1 MTRAL
6 ARALAP
12 ARALTLVLAAA
23 AAAALATPPGAA
35 AQEVTLR
42 LHQMLP
48 PQAAIP
54 AKALTPWIAKVEQE
68 SGGRIKVEHYP
79 SMQLGGAP
87 PALYDQAKD
96 GVVDLIW
103 TVLGYTPG
111 RFPRSEAFELP
122 FMVTLAEP
130 TSRAFHEYVLAN
142 AMDEF
147 KDVHPIALHT
157 HGPGLL
163 HVRGDGVR
171 SLDDMAGLKIR
182 TPTRVAAGML
192 SAFGATP
199 VGMPVPQVPE
209 SLSKGVIDGVAIPWE
224 VTLPLKIAELVNTHT
239 AFSGRHGL
247 YTSTFIFAMN
257 RDSYAALPD
266 DLKKVIDDN
275 SGPEVAALFGRAMD
289 EVDVT
294 GRAVAEKAGNT
305 LVTLDAAETARWQ
318 EAARQTTESWIAE
331 MSGKGI
337 DGAALVEDARRR
349 IEKYSGQ

>member
-1 MTRAL
+1 MTRAFARALAL
-6 ARALAP
+6 ARAL
-12 ARALTLVLAAA
+12 TLAVV

-192 SAFGATP
+192 AAFGATP

-337 DGAALVEDARRR
+337 DGAALVEDARQR

>member
-6 ARALAP
+6 ALVRALP
-12 ARALTLVLAAA
+12 LALAVA
-23 AAAALATPPGAA
+23 AAAALAVPPGAA
-35 AQEVTLR
+35 AQEVILR

-68 SGGRIKVEHYP
+68 SGGRITVEHYP

-96 GVVDLIW
+96 GVVDLTW

-111 RFPRSEAFELP
+111 RFPKSEAFELP

-163 HVRGDGVR
+163 HVRGEGVR

-192 SAFGATP
+192 TAFGATP

-349 IEKYSGQ
+349 IEKYSGH

>member
-1 MTRAL
+1 MNRAL
-6 ARALAP
+6 
-12 ARALTLVLAAA
+12 
-23 AAAALATPPGAA
+23 AAALALALAAALAAPPGAA

-239 AFSGRHGL
+239 AFTGRHGL

-318 EAARQTTESWIAE
+318 EAAKQTTESWIAE

-349 IEKYSGQ
+349 IEQYSGQ

>member
-1 MTRAL
+1 MKRRISFAL
-6 ARALAP
+6 ALA
-12 ARALTLVLAAA
+12 LAAA
-23 AAAALATPPGAA
+23 AGVSLPPAAQ

-54 AKALTPWIAKVEQE
+54 ARALTPWIEKVESQ

-87 PALYDQAKD
+87 PSLYDQARD

-111 RFPRSEAFELP
+111 RFPKSEAFELP
-122 FMVTLAEP
+122 FMVTTAEA

-142 AMDEF
+142 ALDEF

-163 HVRGDGVR
+163 HVRGAGVR
-171 SLDDMAGLKIR
+171 SLDDMKGLKIR
-182 TPTRVAAGML
+182 TPTRVAAGL
-192 SAFGATP
+192 LKNLGATP
-199 VGMPVPQVPE
+199 VGMPVPAVPE

-224 VTLPLKIAELVNTHT
+224 VTLPLKISELVDSHT

-257 RDSYAALPD
+257 RDSYESLPA
-266 DLKKVIDDN
+266 DLKQVIDDN
-275 SGPEVAALFGRAMD
+275 AGPEVAALFGRAMD
-289 EVDVT
+289 EVDVI
-294 GRAVAEKAGNT
+294 GRGVAEKAGDDII
-305 LVTLDAAETARWQ
+305 TLDAAETARWQ
-318 EAARQTTESWIAE
+318 EVAGKTKLDWIAE
-331 MSGKGI
+331 MKDKGI

-349 IEKYSGQ
+349 IERYSGQ

>member
-1 MTRAL
+1 MVRN
-6 ARALAP
+6 
-12 ARALTLVLAAA
+12 V
-23 AAAALATPPGAA
+23 AAALALVLSTAA
-35 AQEVTLR
+35 AFCLPSPAQAQEGTPQVTLR

-54 AKALTPWIAKVEQE
+54 ARALIPWIEKVERE
-68 SGGRIKVEHYP
+68 SQGRIKVEHYP

-87 PALYDQAKD
+87 PSLYDQARD

-111 RFPRSEAFELP
+111 RFPKSEAFELP
-122 FMVTLAEP
+122 FMVTTAEA
-130 TSRAFHEYVLAN
+130 TSRAFHEYALAN

-163 HVRGDGVR
+163 HVKGEGVH
-171 SLDDMAGLKIR
+171 SLEDMQGLKIR
-182 TPTRVAAGML
+182 TPNRVASGML
-192 SAFGATP
+192 STFGATP
-199 VGMPVPQVPE
+199 IGMPVPAVPE
-209 SLSKGVIDGVAIPWE
+209 SLAKGVIDGVAIPWE

-239 AFSGRHGL
+239 AFSGDHGL

-257 RDSYAALPD
+257 RDSYERLPA
-266 DLKKVIDDN
+266 DLKQVIDAN

-289 EVDVT
+289 EVDVI
-294 GRAVAEKAGNT
+294 GRGVAEKAGNS

-318 EAARQTTESWIAE
+318 EAARKTTEDWIVE
-331 MSGKGI
+331 MRGKGI
-337 DGAALVEDARRR
+337 DGAGLVADARRR

>member
-1 MTRAL
+1 MNRAL
-6 ARALAP
+6 AFALA
-12 ARALTLVLAAA
+12 LAIAA
-23 AAAALATPPGAA
+23 GAALSVSRAE
-35 AQEVTLR
+35 AQEVVLR

-54 AKALTPWIAKVEQE
+54 ARALVPWMAKVEQD

-87 PALYDQAKD
+87 PSLYDQARD

-111 RFPRSEAFELP
+111 RFPKSEAFELP
-122 FMVTLAEP
+122 FMVTTAEA

-163 HVRGDGVR
+163 HVKGEGVHK
-171 SLDDMAGLKIR
+171 LEDMAGLKIR
-182 TPTRVAAGML
+182 TPNRVASGML
-192 SAFGATP
+192 TAFGATP
-199 VGMPVPQVPE
+199 IGMPVPAVPE

-239 AFSGRHGL
+239 AFSGDHGL

-257 RDSYAALPD
+257 RDSYAGLPA
-266 DLKKVIDDN
+266 DLRKVIDDN

-289 EVDVT
+289 EVDVI
-294 GRAVAEKAGNT
+294 GREAAEKAGNS
-305 LVTLDAAETARWQ
+305 LVTLDPAETARWQ
-318 EAARQTTESWIAE
+318 EAARQTTEDWIAE
-331 MSGKGI
+331 MSAKGI
-337 DGAALVEDARRR
+337 DAAALVEDARQR
-349 IEKYSGQ
+349 IEKYSSR

>member
-1 MTRAL
+1 MNRAL
-6 ARALAP
+6 AFALA
-12 ARALTLVLAAA
+12 LAVVAV
-23 AAAALATPPGAA
+23 AALPVPRAE

-54 AKALTPWIAKVEQE
+54 AKAITPWIAKVEQE

-87 PALYDQAKD
+87 PSLYDQARD

-111 RFPRSEAFELP
+111 RFAKSEAFELP
-122 FMVTLAEP
+122 FMVTTAEA
-130 TSRAFHEYVLAN
+130 TSRAFHEYALAN

-163 HVRGDGVR
+163 HVKGEGVHR
-171 SLDDMAGLKIR
+171 LEDMAGLKIR

-192 SAFGATP
+192 TAFGATP
-199 VGMPVPQVPE
+199 IGMPVPAVPE

-239 AFSGRHGL
+239 AFSGDHGL

-257 RDSYAALPD
+257 RDSYAALPA

-294 GRAVAEKAGNT
+294 GRAVAEKAGNAI
-305 LVTLDAAETARWQ
+305 VTLDAAETARWQ
-318 EAARQTTESWIAE
+318 EAAQQTTEDWIAE
-331 MSGKGI
+331 MSAKGI

-349 IEKYSGQ
+349 IEKYSGR

>member
-1 MTRAL
+1 MKRSVSFAL
-6 ARALAP
+6 ALA
-12 ARALTLVLAAA
+12 LAAA
-23 AAAALATPPGAA
+23 AAVSLLPAAQ

-54 AKALTPWIAKVEQE
+54 ARALTPWIEKVESQ

-87 PALYDQAKD
+87 PSLYDQARD

-111 RFPRSEAFELP
+111 RFPKSEAFELP
-122 FMVTLAEP
+122 FMVTSAEA

-142 AMDEF
+142 ALDEF

-163 HVRGDGVR
+163 HVRGAGVH
-171 SLDDMAGLKIR
+171 SLADMNGLKIR
-182 TPTRVAAGML
+182 TPTRVAAGL
-192 SAFGATP
+192 LKDLGATP
-199 VGMPVPQVPE
+199 VGMPVPAVPE

-224 VTLPLKIAELVNTHT
+224 VTLPLKISELVDSHT

-257 RDSYAALPD
+257 RKSYESLPN

-289 EVDVT
+289 EVDVI
-294 GRAVAEKAGNT
+294 GRGVAEKAGNSI
-305 LVTLDAAETARWQ
+305 VILDDAETARWQ
-318 EAARQTTESWIAE
+318 KVAEKTKLDWIAE
-331 MSGKGI
+331 MKGKGI

-349 IEKYSGQ
+349 IEEYSGR

>member
-1 MTRAL
+1 MNRAL
-6 ARALAP
+6 
-12 ARALTLVLAAA
+12 
-23 AAAALATPPGAA
+23 AAALALALAAALAAPPGAA

-54 AKALTPWIAKVEQE
+54 AKALTPWIAKVEQQ

>member
-1 MTRAL
+1 MNRAVAL
-6 ARALAP
+6 ALALS
-12 ARALTLVLAAA
+12 AAA
-23 AAAALATPPGAA
+23 VFSSSPRAA

-54 AKALTPWIAKVEQE
+54 ARALTPWIEKVESQ

-87 PALYDQAKD
+87 PALYDQARD

-111 RFPRSEAFELP
+111 RFPKAEAFELP
-122 FMVTLAEP
+122 FMVTTAEA

-142 AMDEF
+142 AMDNFE
-147 KDVHPIALHT
+147 DVHPIALHT

-163 HVRGDGVR
+163 HVRGAGVR
-171 SLDDMAGLKIR
+171 ALEDMQGLKIR
-182 TPTRVAAGML
+182 TPTRIAAGL
-192 SAFGATP
+192 LTDLGATP
-199 VGMPVPQVPE
+199 IGMPVPAVPE

-224 VTLPLKIAELVNTHT
+224 VTLPLKISELVDSHT
-239 AFSGRHGL
+239 AFSGRYGL

-257 RDSYAALPD
+257 RDSYENLPA

-275 SGPEVAALFGRAMD
+275 SGPQVAALFGKAMD
-289 EVDVT
+289 EVDVI
-294 GRAVAEKAGNT
+294 GRSVAEKAGDT
-305 LVTLDAAETARWQ
+305 LITLDEAETARWQ
-318 EAARQTTESWIAE
+318 EIARKTSEKWIEE
-331 MSGKGI
+331 MKGKGI

>member
-1 MTRAL
+1 MKPAMTL
-6 ARALAP
+6 AGRLAVAGLLAVTAAP
-12 ARALTLVLAAA
+12 AAL
-23 AAAALATPPGAA
+23 

-54 AKALTPWIAKVEQE
+54 AKALVPWIEKVEQE
-68 SGGRIKVEHYP
+68 SDGRIKVEHYP

-122 FMVTLAEP
+122 FMVTTAEA

-142 AMDEF
+142 ATEEF
-147 KDVHPIALHT
+147 KDVYPIALHT

-163 HVRGDGVR
+163 HVRGEGVR
-171 SLDDMAGLKIR
+171 SLEDMAGLKIR
-182 TPTRVAAGML
+182 TPNRVASGML

-199 VGMPVPQVPE
+199 IGMPVPQVPE

-239 AFSGRHGL
+239 GFSGTHGL

-257 RDSYAALPD
+257 RNAYAALPA

-275 SGPEVAALFGRAMD
+275 SGPAVAALFGKAMD

-305 LVTLDAAETARWQ
+305 VVTLGTAETARWQ
-318 EAARQTTESWIAE
+318 EAARKTTTDWIAE
-331 MSGKGI
+331 MNAKGI
-337 DGAALVEDARRR
+337 DGAALVEDARQR
-349 IEKYSGQ
+349 IEKYSSQ

>member
-1 MTRAL
+1 MKPAMTL
-6 ARALAP
+6 AVGLAVAGLLAVAAAP
-12 ARALTLVLAAA
+12 AAL
-23 AAAALATPPGAA
+23 

-54 AKALTPWIAKVEQE
+54 AKALVPWIEKVEQE
-68 SGGRIKVEHYP
+68 SDGRIKVEHYP

-87 PALYDQAKD
+87 PALYGQARD

-111 RFPRSEAFELP
+111 RFPKSEAFELP
-122 FMVTLAEP
+122 FMVTTAEA

-147 KDVHPIALHT
+147 KDVHPIVLHT

-163 HVRGDGVR
+163 HVRGEGVR

-199 VGMPVPQVPE
+199 IGMPVPQVPE

-239 AFSGRHGL
+239 GFSGNHGL
-247 YTSTFIFAMN
+247 YTATFIFAMN
-257 RDSYAALPD
+257 RGSYAALPAE
-266 DLKKVIDDN
+266 LRKVIDDN
-275 SGPEVAALFGRAMD
+275 SGPAVAALFGKAMD

-305 LVTLDAAETARWQ
+305 IVTLGTAETARWQ
-318 EAARQTTESWIAE
+318 EAARKTTEDWIAE
-331 MSGKGI
+331 MNAKGI
-337 DGAALVEDARRR
+337 DGAALVEDARQR

>member
-1 MTRAL
+1 MYRLVAL
-6 ARALAP
+6 ALS
-12 ARALTLVLAAA
+12 LVLSAAA
-23 AAAALATPPGAA
+23 AFSSSPRAE
-35 AQEVTLR
+35 AQDVTLR

-54 AKALTPWIAKVEQE
+54 ARALTPWIEKVESQ

-122 FMVTLAEP
+122 FMVTTAEA
-130 TSRAFHEYVLAN
+130 TSRAFHEYALAN
-142 AMDEF
+142 AMEDF
-147 KDVHPIALHT
+147 KEVHPIALHT

-163 HVRGDGVR
+163 HVRGNGVR
-171 SLDDMAGLKIR
+171 QLEDMQGLKIR
-182 TPTRVAAGML
+182 TPTRVAAGL
-192 SAFGATP
+192 LTDLGATP
-199 VGMPVPQVPE
+199 VGMPVPAVPE
-209 SLSKGVIDGVAIPWE
+209 ALSKGVIDGVAIPWE
-224 VTLPLKIAELVNTHT
+224 VTLPLKISELVDTHT

-247 YTSTFIFAMN
+247 YTATFIFAMN
-257 RDSYAALPD
+257 RESYENLPA

-275 SGPEVAALFGRAMD
+275 SGPEVAALFGKAMD
-289 EVDVT
+289 EVDVI
-294 GRAVAEKAGNT
+294 GRGVAEKAGDS

-318 EAARQTTESWIAE
+318 DIAKKTTEKWIEE
-331 MSGKGI
+331 MKGTGI

-349 IEKYSGQ
+349 IAEHSGQ